1 MNESR
6 LTIFHT
12 WNEAQDKGARLT
24 ALGIKMVAME
34 KGLWR
39 AQ

>member
-1 MNESR
+1 MNEFR

-12 WNEAQDKGARLT
+12 DEAQDKGARLT